1 MQARFAGFGQLV
13 QGVGPAVGA
22 PGCQRQRMGQPGPC
36 LSKGGGSPLMASASR
51 AQLVA
56 RPGAACAPWAG
67 PAVVRGPYMGRCPI
81 PHGHPS
87 HASAGA
93 VANAPRWPRPAPV
106 SWPAPAAASLRGRC
120 FIARPL
126 LHCAAAASLR
136 GLQRQPVGQHGFYRV
151 GPRGCGGAGPC
162 VYLGQ

>member
-56 RPGAACAPWAG
+56 RPGAAGALWAG

-87 HASAGA
+87 RASAGA
-93 VANAPRWPRPAPV
+93 VANAPRWPRNSGAVLPTIIKCYRILFYLAV
-106 SWPAPAAASLRGRC
+106 FGQAG
-120 FIARPL
+120 
-126 LHCAAAASLR
+126 
-136 GLQRQPVGQHGFYRV
+136 VGFKFLII
-151 GPRGCGGAGPC
+151 
-162 VYLGQ
+162 LG